1 MFACIC
7 HAVDEHQIHAAV
19 HEGADTLLDV
29 ARLTGAGTGCGGCH
43 DRIEDLIE
51 ARCGACPRASQ
62 RVA

>member
-7 HAVDEHQIHAAV
+7 AAVEEREILAAVDM
-19 HEGADTLLDV
+19 GADSLYAVSQATH
-29 ARLTGAGTGCGGCH
+29 AGTGCGTCH

-51 ARCGACPRASQ
+51 ARCGACPLV